1 MKRLITH
8 VPLSVLGWPFG
19 DVVGITPVVPEHGPL
34 GCFGDLAPLA
44 AVALA
49 LTGEG
54 ASGTPLVL

>member
-1 MKRLITH
+1 LE
-8 VPLSVLGWPFG
+8 WPFG
-19 DVVGITPVVPEHGPL
+19 DVVGITAVVPEHARWS
-34 GCFGDLAPLA
+34 CFGDLAPLA